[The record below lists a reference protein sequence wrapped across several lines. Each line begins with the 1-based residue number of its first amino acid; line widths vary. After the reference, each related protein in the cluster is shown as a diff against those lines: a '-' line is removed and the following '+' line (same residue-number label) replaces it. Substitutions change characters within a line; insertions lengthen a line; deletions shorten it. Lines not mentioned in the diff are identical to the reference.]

1 MRFISCVSVQDIVE
15 ALIANEKLTNPYGLS
30 FGLSF
35 YSLVHWPYFLL
46 FKQPILLQLV
56 LVQLNTLHI

>member
-1 MRFISCVSVQDIVE
+1 MRLISCISVQDIVE
-15 ALIANEKLTNPYGLS
+15 ALITNEKLTNPYGLS
-30 FGLSF
+30 LGLCF
-35 YSLVHWPYFLL
+35 YSLIHRSDFLL